1 MSLPKGPYLVTVLFL
16 ILICY
21 LAFFRGLGD
30 YALWDP
36 DEGRSGVIAKEVVAS
51 GNWVTLTRNGEPYYD
66 KPALYFWLVALGLK
80 LLGVHELA
88 VRLPSAL
95 AASLTVGIV
104 CLWGCASR
112 GWKLGLWAGLV
123 LATSVEFVA
132 LARFGNTDMVFT
144 LFFTAALIC
153 FLWWKEKGK
162 AKGWLWLFYL
172 LLAPASLTK
181 GPVGVLLPLL
191 IVGTSLGLQKRWDLL
206 KDMRLPQ
213 GIAVVLLASSPWY
226 LLAAL
231 RDPDYIKTFLWTH
244 NVLRF
249 FVSQQGIDH
258 PEPVYFLLLV
268 LAGGFLPWV
277 IFLPAV
283 LHHLWEHRGGQGQE
297 HRLFLVV
304 WVATVLAFFSLAQ
317 NKLGTYILPAFPPLA
332 LLTGDLLVQFIERHE
347 SRLWRHRWILYGSLT
362 WLVLLFSSSPVSEM
376 ILRGHYPQYFPLN
389 LPLFPAALFILL
401 TGLAWVF
408 KRERWAP
415 WFVSFSSLWL
425 TLWFYEVKAQE
436 ISEVRSTR
444 TLAQIVNGNSG
455 KEYRVIAIRAES
467 FSFYLSNHVQVV
479 SYPLMIEDMLKES
492 VPTVALV
499 KEKHLKQMRSR
510 IFVWKAIPEGS
521 ALVANFLPP
530 SAQDLSSAPKS

>member
-1 MSLPKGPYLVTVLFL
+1 MNRPKGLHLVTVLFL

-21 LAFFRGLGD
+21 LSFFRGLGE

-51 GNWVTLTRNGEPYYD
+51 GNWVTLTRNGDPYYD
-66 KPALYFWLVALGLK
+66 KPVLYFWLVALGLK
-80 LLGVHELA
+80 LLGVHEFA

-95 AASLTVGIV
+95 AAGLTVGIV
-104 CLWGCASR
+104 CLWGCVSK

-123 LATSVEFVA
+123 LATSAEFVA

-162 AKGWLWLFYL
+162 GKGWLWLFYL
-172 LLAPASLTK
+172 LLALASLTK

-191 IVGTSLGLQKRWDLL
+191 IVGTALGLQKRWDLL

-213 GIAVVLLASSPWY
+213 GIAVALLASGPWY

-231 RDPDYIKTFLWTH
+231 RDPDYIKTFLWKH

-258 PEPVYFLLLV
+258 PEPAYFLLLV
-268 LAGGFLPWV
+268 LAGGFLPWI

-283 LHHLWEHRGGQGQE
+283 LHNFWEHRGGQGQE

-304 WVATVLAFFSLAQ
+304 WVAAVLTFFSLAQ

-332 LLTGDLLVQFIERHE
+332 LLTGDLLVQFIERQE
-347 SRLWRHRWILYGSLT
+347 SRPWRHRWILYGSLT
-362 WLVLLFSSSPVSEM
+362 WLVLLLAISPVSEM
-376 ILRGHYPQYFPLN
+376 ILKNRYPQYFPLN
-389 LPLFPAALFILL
+389 LPLFPTSLFLL
-401 TGLAWVF
+401 STALAWILRQEKWV
-408 KRERWAP
+408 P
-415 WFVSFSSLWL
+415 WLVSLSSLWL
-425 TLWFYEVKAQE
+425 TLWFYGVKAQE
-436 ISEVRSTR
+436 ISEVRSAR
-444 TLAQIVNGNSG
+444 TLARIVNGNTRKG
-455 KEYRVIAIRAES
+455 YRVVAIRADS

-479 SYPLMIEDMLKES
+479 SHPLMIEDMLKES

-499 KEKHLKQMRSR
+499 KEKHLKEMRSR
-510 IFVWKAIPEGS
+510 IFVWKTVPSAS
-521 ALVANFLPP
+521 ALVANFPPPAQALGRLPK
-530 SAQDLSSAPKS
+530 L